1 MYYVYNLPRGD
12 LQMQKVSIR
21 NVEIGGGMPVIC
33 LPIVGKGIDD
43 VLNQAGEVTAAAK
56 NIPSYLVEWRIDH
69 FTDVFDNEALC
80 KAGEAL
86 KNKLEGVPLLVTFR
100 SKDEGGECD
109 ITPDG
114 YKALCFD
121 VIKSGIADMID
132 VELFLAE
139 SFVDE
144 ITTAAKAAGVKV
156 IMSNHDF
163 ESTPPTE
170 EIIRR
175 LTLMEEKGADICK
188 IAVMPKGKTDVARLL
203 YATAAVYEKSNVPL
217 VTMSMGGIGLISRL
231 SGEAFGSAITF
242 GCALKASAPGQIS
255 ADRLYRALEIVHDG
269 M

>member
-1 MYYVYNLPRGD
+1 
-12 LQMQKVSIR
+12 MQKVSIR
-21 NVEIGGGMPVIC
+21 NVEIGGNMPVIC
-33 LPIVGKGIDD
+33 LPIVGRGMND
-43 VLNQAGEVTAAAK
+43 VINQAGDVTAAAE
-56 NIPSYLVEWRIDH
+56 NIPAYMVEWRIDH
-69 FTDVFDNEALC
+69 FTEVFDNEALR

-86 KNKLEGVPLLVTFR
+86 RKELGDVPLLVTFR
-100 SKDEGGECD
+100 SKAEGGECD
-109 ITPDG
+109 ITQDK
-114 YKALCFD
+114 YKELCFD
-121 VIKSGIADMID
+121 IIKSGIADMID

-139 SFVDE
+139 NFTDE
-144 ITTAAKAAGVKV
+144 IITAARAAGVKV

-163 ESTPPTE
+163 ERTPPTE
-170 EIIRR
+170 EIIQR
-175 LTLMEEKGADICK
+175 LTVMEEKGADICK

-217 VTMSMGGIGLISRL
+217 VTMSMGGTGLISRL